1 MEIDS
6 MNENA
11 QKSPKRLHKT
21 KIMFQLLSEYKQEA
35 PCYMQSMSA
44 RFSSTL
50 TIPAYNATKTLGPQ
64 ICVPREY
71 NTEMCFHG
79 ILRPWKAWLQYK
91 LNKN

>member
-64 ICVPREY
+64 ICEPREY

-79 ILRPWKAWLQYK
+79 I
-91 LNKN
+91 